1 MEVLKFNP
9 RTKSLE
15 YVQKGEQGE
24 IGLTGPQGPKGD
36 KGETGPMGPQGV
48 RGKKGE
54 RGETGPIG
62 PQGIQGI
69 TGINGRNGLDGK
81 DGKDGKN
88 GKDGEQGDPGNMIY
102 LLQSKP
108 DNSFGKDQDWAFSQL
123 GEMFFKQNG
132 KWVYFRSISG
142 GGGGR
147 KIRKIQEI
155 GNVKLSNLQPNDVLM
170 WNGAYWGNE
179 QVSSGTTVNYKQHVD
194 VVSDSITYL
203 GYADPGTSNASALW
217 QIRRI
222 TTTGEDLLIEYAD
235 GDALFDNVWDDRAS
249 LSYS

>member
-36 KGETGPMGPQGV
+36 KGETGP
-48 RGKKGE
+48 
-54 RGETGPIG
+54 IG

-69 TGINGRNGLDGK
+69 PGINGRNGLDGK
-81 DGKDGKN
+81 DGLN

-108 DNSFGKDQDWAFSQL
+108 DNSFGQDQDWAFSQL
-123 GEMFFKQNG
+123 GEMFIKQNG

-142 GGGGR
+142 GGGSAPTAGQ
-147 KIRKIQEI
+147 IADAVWDEA
-155 GNVKLSNLQPNDVLM
+155 LS
-170 WNGAYWGNE
+170 GH
-179 QVSSGTTVNYKQHVD
+179 VSSGTFGQK
-194 VVSDSITYL
+194 L
-203 GYADPGTSNASALW
+203 GKLL
-217 QIRRI
+217 
-222 TTTGEDLLIEYAD
+222 TTINFLGLK
-235 GDALFDNVWDDRAS
+235 G
-249 LSYS
+249 